1 MSITLPSSIFE
12 LNGQVVKEINVSS
25 DASKLQIHCVRDKR
39 YKAKLGTG
47 VEPATTNRYIRRL
60 VNDLPLFGR
69 KCQLSIELAEMRLKD
84 GKRRIEEVS
93 FIDKASYYT
102 KRFCKLIS
110 SLCRHLAIQVIS
122 KHFQI
127 RWGTIKNIDKAY
139 LNTTLPALNP
149 SEITQLTYLGVDEVA
164 RTKGHDYMTVVY
176 DLSSGQLIWVH
187 EGRTAEVLS
196 IFLKALTDTAKKGV
210 LAVAMDM
217 GPAYQKA
224 VKENLPNADI
234 VFDRFHVMQNFSR
247 PMDNQRRVEFR
258 RADKKSQS
266 IMKGSRFLLLKN
278 KKNLSDKQVDKL
290 SFLLETNENINA
302 MYILKEQL
310 QAIWL
315 HDSYDG
321 MSDAID
327 EWIDMANKSGLLYLK
342 KFAKSLERYRVGI
355 CNYAKHNLTTAR
367 IEAGNVAIGMIRK
380 RARGM
385 SDTEYFKL
393 KIRQLGTKEVDSMF
407 YSSMT

>member
-12 LNGQVVKEINVSS
+12 LNGQVVKEINESS
-25 DASKLQIHCVRDKR
+25 DVSLLQIHCIRDKR
-39 YKAKLGTG
+39 YKAKLADGLA
-47 VEPATTNRYIRRL
+47 PATINRYVRRV

-69 KCQLSIELAEMRLKD
+69 KCQLSIELAEVRLKD
-84 GKRRIEEVS
+84 GKRRIEEVN

-110 SLCRHLAIQVIS
+110 SLCRHLAIQVVA

-127 RWGTIKNIDKAY
+127 RWETVKNIDKAY
-139 LNTTLPALNP
+139 LENTLPALNP
-149 SEITQLTYLGVDEVA
+149 SDISSLTYIGVDEVA
-164 RTKGHDYMTVVY
+164 RAKGHDYMTVVY
-176 DLSSGQLIWVH
+176 DLCSGQLIWVH
-187 EGRTAEVLS
+187 EGRTASVLTKFFES
-196 IFLKALTDTAKKGV
+196 LSDTVKSGV
-210 LAVAMDM
+210 LAVALDM

-224 VKENLPNADI
+224 VKDNLPNADI

-247 PMDNQRRVEFR
+247 AMDNQRRVEFR

-290 SFLLETNENINA
+290 SFLLETNENINT

-315 HDSYDG
+315 HDSFDG
-321 MSDAID
+321 MHDAID
-327 EWIDMANKSGLLYLK
+327 EWIDIARKSGLLYLK

-355 CNYAKHNLTTAR
+355 CNYAKHNLTTAK

-380 RARGM
+380 RARGIR
-385 SDTEYFKL
+385 DTEYFKL
-393 KIRQLGTKEVDSMF
+393 KIRQLGTKEVGSMF